1 MSLHCSV
8 CRAPVLR
15 KDCHRNRYDELICR
29 ACQASGIRF
38 SWPRR
43 LQHAWGK
50 LGLAMWVFLG
60 AMATLLLLAW
70 LFELLRVWQPEKLLL
85 G

>member
-1 MSLHCSV
+1 MLLICSA
-8 CRAPVLR
+8 CKAPVLR
-15 KDCHRNRYDELICR
+15 QNCHRNRYGEFICR

-38 SWPRR
+38 SWLRR
-43 LQHAWGK
+43 LQHAVGK
-50 LGLAMWVFLG
+50 LGLAVWVFLG

-70 LFELLRVWQPEKLLL
+70 LFEVVRVLQPEKLLL